1 MIREHNIVMLKITNI
16 LSTAMQLLISDHGF
30 GLFLKSMHL
39 PFAAIVIL
47 QNTCSWNKEEFR
59 KNWRLVNA
67 YWQHVFC
74 RYSGNTD
81 EVKWK

>member
-1 MIREHNIVMLKITNI
+1 MLMIREHNIVMLKITNI

-30 GLFLKSMHL
+30 WAFLKSMHL

-59 KNWRLVNA
+59 KNLASRKRLLA
-67 YWQHVFC
+67 TRFLQVF
-74 RYSGNTD
+74 G
-81 EVKWK
+81 